1 MLSTNTTEQR
11 ICIVGNGRAGKAFA
25 QAMRAA
31 GVPTVGP
38 LSRGEDIPA
47 VDAVLLCVPER
58 ELRNVASNIRV
69 GPLVGH
75 CSASSQLNV
84 LEPHEAFSIHPLMT
98 LNGAHAT
105 IAGAACAID
114 GNSPRALAFAN
125 DVALQLGM
133 SPMHVASE
141 NRALYHA
148 AASIASNFL
157 VTLESVAERAAERCG
172 VRREALVPLVR
183 TAVENWA
190 STGFD
195 AAITGPLA
203 RGDEDTVSR
212 QRSAIAESM
221 PEFVPLFDVM
231 AESTRMLLAD
241 SRRHVQQ
248 ADANDGH

>member
-31 GVPTVGP
+31 GLPTVGP
-38 LSRGEDIPA
+38 LGRGEDIST

-58 ELRNVASNIRV
+58 ELRNVASNVRV

-75 CSASSQLNV
+75 CSASSQLDV

-98 LNGAHAT
+98 LNGAHGT
-105 IAGAACAID
+105 LAGAACAID
-114 GNSPRALAFAN
+114 GNSPRAIAFAN
-125 DVALQLGM
+125 ELSQKLRM
-133 SPMHVASE
+133 SPMRVAAE
-141 NRALYHA
+141 HRALYHA

-183 TAVENWA
+183 AAVENWA

-195 AAITGPLA
+195 AAITGPVA
-203 RGDEDTVSR
+203 RGDEETVSR
-212 QRSAIAESM
+212 QRTAIAQAM
-221 PEFVPLFDVM
+221 PEFVPLFDDMV
-231 AESTRMLLAD
+231 ESTRMLLAD
-241 SRRHVQQ
+241 SRRHNQL
-248 ADANDGH
+248 ADTNDAH